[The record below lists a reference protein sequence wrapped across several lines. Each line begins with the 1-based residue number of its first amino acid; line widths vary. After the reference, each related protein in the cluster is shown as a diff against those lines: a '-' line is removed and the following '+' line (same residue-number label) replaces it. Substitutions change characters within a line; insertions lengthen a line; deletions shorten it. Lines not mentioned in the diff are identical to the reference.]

1 MGSELRGTLHVIVDA
16 QCLICLQPQ
25 NLVLMNE
32 FPHGEVKLCDLGI
45 SRYIS
50 QGADIRDILGTPDYV
65 GKLLY
70 LLMKTFSCYGQ
81 Q

>member
-1 MGSELRGTLHVIVDA
+1 MS
-16 QCLICLQPQ
+16 
-25 NLVLMNE
+25 E

-65 GKLLY
+65 GKLIWILQNNFDSKF
-70 LLMKTFSCYGQ
+70 LNGWNTVFSEI
-81 Q
+81 

>member
-1 MGSELRGTLHVIVDA
+1 MFVSF
-16 QCLICLQPQ
+16 QPQ
-25 NLVLMNE
+25 NLVLMSE

-65 GKLLY
+65 GKLIWILQNNFDSKF
-70 LLMKTFSCYGQ
+70 LNGWNTEFSHI
-81 Q
+81 

>member
-1 MGSELRGTLHVIVDA
+1 M
-16 QCLICLQPQ
+16 LQPQ
-25 NLVLMNE
+25 NLVLMSE

-65 GKLLY
+65 GKLFCMFIKMSL
-70 LLMKTFSCYGQ
+70 
-81 Q
+81 

>member
-1 MGSELRGTLHVIVDA
+1 MS
-16 QCLICLQPQ
+16 
-25 NLVLMNE
+25 E

-65 GKLLY
+65 GKFYVFL
-70 LLMKTFSCYGQ
+70 KIFCNTFLSV
-81 Q
+81 

>member
-1 MGSELRGTLHVIVDA
+1 MS
-16 QCLICLQPQ
+16 
-25 NLVLMNE
+25 E

-65 GKLLY
+65 GTFFY
-70 LLMKTFSCYGQ
+70 VFMKTFNSMF
-81 Q
+81 

>member
-1 MGSELRGTLHVIVDA
+1 MS
-16 QCLICLQPQ
+16 
-25 NLVLMNE
+25 E

-65 GKLLY
+65 GKFLY
-70 LLMKTFSCYGQ
+70 MSIKIYL
-81 Q
+81 

>member
-1 MGSELRGTLHVIVDA
+1 MFVLF
-16 QCLICLQPQ
+16 QPQ
-25 NLVLMNE
+25 NLVLMSE

-65 GKLLY
+65 GKLIWILQNNFDGNF
-70 LLMKTFSCYGQ
+70 LSSPKITLM
-81 Q
+81 

>member
-1 MGSELRGTLHVIVDA
+1 VFVFF
-16 QCLICLQPQ
+16 QQPQ
-25 NLVLMNE
+25 NLVLMSE

-65 GKLLY
+65 GKLFLMLTKIFLY
-70 LLMKTFSCYGQ
+70 YTLKQLK
-81 Q
+81 

>member
-1 MGSELRGTLHVIVDA
+1 MS
-16 QCLICLQPQ
+16 
-25 NLVLMNE
+25 E

-65 GKLLY
+65 GKLIWILQNSFDSVFVNGWN
-70 LLMKTFSCYGQ
+70 TAFPQ
-81 Q
+81 I

>member
-1 MGSELRGTLHVIVDA
+1 MS
-16 QCLICLQPQ
+16 
-25 NLVLMNE
+25 E

-65 GKLLY
+65 GKLFC
-70 LLMKTFSCYGQ
+70 MFIKNIFVAQS
-81 Q
+81 